1 MKKIFGFVL
10 ISLLF
15 LPGLLCAAPSLPAQ
29 RNFNLVHT
37 LTSNATYHF
46 VFQNM
51 ADTPVEITSADVSNG
66 GKFARVVIN
75 FNDDVLYSFNLK
87 FSPLEHVSLANTFCE
102 YTMEVLRPNS
112 NETLVPV
119 VPNQSEGHSAC
130 SATLNGRVDY
140 QLSGTWQNEYLAE
153 LKITLD
159 TDSALAGIYAGTII
173 IEQIT
178 DGGGQ

>member
-1 MKKIFGFVL
+1 MKKIFGF
-10 ISLLF
+10 IIICLLF

-75 FNDDVLYSFNLK
+75 FNDDVIYDFNLK
-87 FSPLEHVSLANTFCE
+87 FSPLEHVSLVNTFCE

-112 NETLVPV
+112 NETLVAV
-119 VPNQSEGHSAC
+119 VPNENVGHSAC

-140 QLSGTWQNEYLAE
+140 QMSGTWQNEYLAE

-159 TDSALAGIYAGTII
+159 TDSALAGNYVGTII
-173 IEQIT
+173 IEQVT